1 MGRAPWYAACAARR
15 APSFAPTSSGP
26 ISGGTSKRS
35 GHDPAYTIWSG
46 VIGPPSTTPRPAGLA
61 VKVAARGDASN
72 VTIRNGPSPA
82 SRPRRA
88 GAMASMSARARSGFM
103 PAGSASATA
112 APDAAASIAAR
123 TVVASHADRS
133 STWDGASPVCPWE
146 EPPDALAERTIGLGI
161 HVAELIPNRNAPA
174 VVDAYVAAF
183 RRAGILVMA
192 GTEHNTRQRIS
203 LEPRCADGSVPSA
216 DARAAFW
223 EATCVV
229 AAHQHLRASGR
240 PGFVDGRGELNPGFP
255 DGPARVRWFSEL
267 GADLI
272 DTASRAVAR

>member
-1 MGRAPWYAACAARR
+1 MAFQEALFLAVAPERRAEVLARAFGGPAATSTWHPIAVQDEIRARLLKAGRPAFVPESPVSFDDACAVVL
-15 APSFAPTSSGP
+15 G
-26 ISGGTSKRS
+26 SGGIPCYPT
-35 GHDPAYTIWSG
+35 
-46 VIGPPSTTPRPAGLA
+46 LA
-61 VKVAARGDASN
+61 
-72 VTIRNGPSPA
+72 
-82 SRPRRA
+82 
-88 GAMASMSARARSGFM
+88 
-103 PAGSASATA
+103 
-112 APDAAASIAAR
+112 
-123 TVVASHADRS
+123 
-133 STWDGASPVCPWE
+133 DGASPVCPWE

-229 AAHQHLRASGR
+229 AAHQHLRASGQA
-240 PGFVDGRGELNPGFP
+240 GFVDGRGELNPGFP
-255 DGPARVRWFSEL
+255 DGPSRIRWFSEL

-272 DTASRAVAR
+272 DTAARVVAR